1 MMQLSHSPLNWRVF
15 LLATANI
22 NAWINNIL
30 ACNSRPRAAAMGS
43 SLGKLEGTLIYCA
56 RMRRRPRRG
65 GWSCPDLG
73 ETEKIYLS
81 FVSGGP
87 FSSRPIRGLC
97 VMIMTN
103 KRHQGRDTRDPLGL
117 GLSSLWQEKII
128 SFWAEQGCH
137 WSRTAQFY
145 IRLYLR

>member
-56 RMRRRPRRG
+56 RMRRRPREEG
-65 GWSCPDLG
+65 DHAQIW
-73 ETEKIYLS
+73 EKQRKYISPLS
-81 FVSGGP
+81 VEGPSVPGQSEGYVS
-87 FSSRPIRGLC
+87 
-97 VMIMTN
+97 
-103 KRHQGRDTRDPLGL
+103 
-117 GLSSLWQEKII
+117 
-128 SFWAEQGCH
+128 
-137 WSRTAQFY
+137 
-145 IRLYLR
+145 